1 NGDTT
6 LPGDTVTHVCVG
18 RLGDLP
24 VTASV
29 YSLLFAL
36 LLSPS
41 PPSFPS
47 SPSSPSPS
55 PPSSPSFP
63 SSESSSSLGG
73 VSLGLDGP
81 SLVSGM
87 LSPPLSSSPSG
98 GPWGPSGASW
108 SPSCCGGGA
117 GTQVSVSCGTVV
129 VGGAVDVSGVDFVV
143 LDVVLLLVLAGTG
156 GWSASP

>member
-1 NGDTT
+1 
-6 LPGDTVTHVCVG
+6 
-18 RLGDLP
+18 
-24 VTASV
+24 A
-29 YSLLFAL
+29 
-36 LLSPS
+36 
-41 PPSFPS
+41 
-47 SPSSPSPS
+47 
-55 PPSSPSFP
+55 
-63 SSESSSSLGG
+63 LGG

-117 GTQVSVSCGTVV
+117 GTKVSVSCGTVV

-156 GWSASP
+156 GWSASPSSDGGLNNQIASAISPANVTAPMIAGTFQFPGRSSSSSPSSSASRGVSGGMSAASPSCGTCARLS